1 MERIDLNAPPS
12 SAMTLL
18 VYGAPGI
25 GKSTLVARLAAA
37 CEAAGSPALL
47 IATARGLYSAAS
59 ECGLSTSLLLSATQ
73 SGDGQAVLEEAKKQ
87 ITNPTGLF
95 AVDTMSELSELI
107 LREAAGLMDTPQLQH
122 YGIRKTMLSRCVRAL
137 RDAAAS
143 GVPSIATFP
152 QEAKEIEG
160 LTGHWRPALPE
171 KSAVD
176 AVGQFDC
183 VARLRIVQE
192 HEADKLGLSAGD
204 RYLDFRTST
213 QQIAKC
219 RTAKELFGDRE
230 SAWHLWPVRHQED
243 INKLFAGLARNNQ
256 KAG

>member
-12 SAMTLL
+12 SAMTLMI
-18 VYGAPGI
+18 YGAPGI
-25 GKSTLVARLAAA
+25 GKSTLIARLAAA
-37 CEAAGSPALL
+37 CELENKQALL
-47 IATARGLYSAAS
+47 IDTERGLYSAARDAN
-59 ECGLSTSLLLSATQ
+59 LSSSILLSATQ
-73 SGDGQAVLEEAKKQ
+73 NGDGAQVLEEAKKQ

-95 AVDTMSELSELI
+95 CVDTMSELSELI

-143 GVPSIATFP
+143 GVPSVATFQ

-171 KSAVD
+171 KSTVD

-192 HEADKLGLSAGD
+192 HEADQLGLSAGD
-204 RYLDFRTST
+204 RYLDFRPST

-219 RTAKELFGDRE
+219 RTARELFGDRG
-230 SAWHLWPVRHQED
+230 AGWHLLPIRNQADV
-243 INKLFAGLARNNQ
+243 NKLFAGLARNNQ